1 MSDVPFQAVWE
12 GDGFKPASPYFQSIA
27 DKQYV
32 IGEKYL
38 LTVQQE
44 RSVNSHKH
52 YFANLMEAFVNLPER
67 YKDQF
72 PTFDIF
78 RAHGLILT
86 GWRDHQVIIYPTNE
100 AAQET
105 AAMFRPRVSDLE
117 IMVVTENTLTILT
130 AKSQSLRAMGKE
142 DFAKSKADV
151 LAWAWNLV
159 GVDPEV
165 GAANAGRAA

>member
-12 GDGFKPASPYFQSIA
+12 GDGFKPASPYWQNVG
-27 DKQYV
+27 DKRFV
-32 IGEKYL
+32 IGERYL
-38 LTVQQE
+38 LTEQQE
-44 RSVNSHKH
+44 RSVGAHRH
-52 YFANLMEAFVNLPER
+52 YFANLKEAFDNLPER
-67 YKDQF
+67 YRDQF
-72 PTFDIF
+72 PTIEIF

-86 GWRDHQVIIYPTNE
+86 GWRDHSVEIFASADDAIK
-100 AAQET
+100 AASLI
-105 AAMFRPRVSDLE
+105 RPRTKLE
-117 IMVVTENTLTILT
+117 IVVVTENTVTILS
-130 AKSQSLRAMGKE
+130 AKSQSQRAMGKK